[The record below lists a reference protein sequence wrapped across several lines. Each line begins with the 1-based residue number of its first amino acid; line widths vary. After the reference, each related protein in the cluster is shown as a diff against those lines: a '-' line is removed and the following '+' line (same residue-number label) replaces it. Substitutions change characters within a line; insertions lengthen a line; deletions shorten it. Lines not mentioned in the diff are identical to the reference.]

1 MNTHH
6 SRQASVKKNVR
17 PFHSQY
23 SKLSPPL
30 LRELI
35 LPRRQGAWA
44 GHARSAHPD
53 NTVKV
58 PPKTSKSSLT
68 PRSSVRCVHRLGMA
82 VRGDLSS

>member
-44 GHARSAHPD
+44 GRTRAPRTRT
-53 NTVKV
+53 TV
-58 PPKTSKSSLT
+58 L
-68 PRSSVRCVHRLGMA
+68 RL
-82 VRGDLSS
+82 